1 MVNRAHGRAR
11 LAELG
16 VQGGLLYA
24 FPEQAVE
31 RLLDESVRITV
42 PAGVCLYRD
51 DERPRVILVL
61 RGLLRVYLGS
71 AGGREVTIGYAR
83 SGDVAGLVLVEGG
96 PSPMRIEAL
105 TSASVAALRV
115 ETLRELMN
123 TDVRVARACAVEL
136 GRQLR
141 RAFDDLA
148 AQAFLSV
155 RQRLI
160 MQLLNLATPG
170 PDRHPVARVSHEE
183 LADSV
188 ASVREVITRTLD
200 QLGREGLVATG
211 RDEVVLL
218 DPVRMSQEISQ
229 DSAPDS

>member
-1 MVNRAHGRAR
+1 MVSRAHGRVR

-16 VQGGLLYA
+16 VQGGFLYA
-24 FPEQAVE
+24 LPENALD
-31 RLLDESVRITV
+31 RLLDQSVRITV
-42 PAGVCLYRD
+42 PAGVCLYQD

-83 SGDVAGLVLVEGG
+83 SGDVAGLELVQGG
-96 PSPMRIEAL
+96 PSPLRIEAL

-115 ETLRELMN
+115 ETLRALIE
-123 TDVRVARACAVEL
+123 TDVRVAGACAAEL
-136 GRQLR
+136 GRELR

-160 MQLLNLATPG
+160 LQLLKLATTG
-170 PDRHPVARVSHEE
+170 RDRHMVVRASHED

-200 QLGREGLVATG
+200 QLAREGLVATG

-218 DPVRMSQEISQ
+218 DPVRMSQEVRP
-229 DSAPDS
+229 DSAPDD